1 MAQHRVNRT
10 RTRCASPE
18 SRWQRRRYA
27 VVRVP
32 PDDPKNITITE
43 DAYERLR
50 ALKREDESFSDLVVR
65 LTESEDPMRF
75 AGSCPGLSE
84 HVPDSSSLDD
94 DLQKRQDELFG

>member
-1 MAQHRVNRT
+1 MAT
-10 RTRCASPE
+10 
-18 SRWQRRRYA
+18 
-27 VVRVP
+27 
-32 PDDPKNITITE
+32 KNITITE

-65 LTESEDPMRF
+65 LTESEDPMIF

-94 DLQKRQDELFG
+94 DL